1 MMSYEHKDRVQKIV
15 AIFLAVITIA
25 LLGVLTT
32 GCKSNAQTGNR
43 VTRGQDIQTFHYA
56 YVRLGDK
63 DVVEGYITQWRDYN
77 NGDEI
82 QLMINGKYYLTHYS
96 NVVMISDPAM
106 GGMTYGYEGSQ
117 DRGGVPT
124 K

>member
-1 MMSYEHKDRVQKIV
+1 MSYELKDRVQKIV
-15 AIFLAVITIA
+15 AIFLAAITIA
-25 LLGVLTT
+25 LLGVLAT
-32 GCKSNAQTGNR
+32 GCEHKTQTGNR
-43 VTRGQDIQTFHYA
+43 IIKGQDIQTFHYA

-63 DVVEGYITQWRDYN
+63 DIVEGYITQWRDYN

-82 QLMINGKYYLTHYS
+82 QLMIDGKYYLTHYS

-106 GGMTYGYEGSQ
+106 GGMVYGAETRQ
-117 DRGGVPT
+117 DGGVIS

>member
-1 MMSYEHKDRVQKIV
+1 MSYEHKDRVQKIV

-25 LLGVLTT
+25 LLGALTT
-32 GCKSNAQTGNR
+32 GCESKTQTGNR
-43 VTRGQDIQTFHYA
+43 IIKGQDIQTFHYA

-82 QLMINGKYYLTHYS
+82 QLMIDGKYYLTHYS

-106 GGMTYGYEGSQ
+106 GGMVYENETRQ
-117 DRGGVPT
+117 DGGVLS